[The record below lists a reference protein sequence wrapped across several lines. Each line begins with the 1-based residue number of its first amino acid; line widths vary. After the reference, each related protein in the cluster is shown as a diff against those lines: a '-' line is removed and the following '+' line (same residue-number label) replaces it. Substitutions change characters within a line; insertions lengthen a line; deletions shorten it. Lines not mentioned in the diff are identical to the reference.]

1 MENASH
7 TTRTRTLR
15 SRNRGIAFGLLGCAL
30 LTAASVASPA
40 AAADTPQSPT
50 PVPTLVY
57 ATSVGADAAD
67 VYYPENGDRLPV
79 VLLQQGANVD
89 KSHYEGYARTVA
101 AFGFVVVV
109 PNHVRSVFGIPGLW
123 ASADQGLTTVAWSK
137 TENTRTGS
145 PLANRL
151 DPASF
156 ALLGHSFGGAAGVAT
171 VQGQC
176 AAPFC
181 FGLPPGAVKPAELK
195 AAAFFGT
202 NNVPPGG
209 GPVAPV
215 NNTVPVALIQGSA
228 DGVAAPA
235 AAQATYDALT
245 GTPKAL
251 VTVAGVN
258 HYGITGVQNPPGA
271 APDPSPQTTDQVE
284 GIRTSA
290 RWSALFLKAALGD
303 AFARS
308 YVHFWG
314 DGADPA
320 VTVQQVSQRS

>member
-1 MENASH
+1 MTAKKIGSLMAH
-7 TTRTRTLR
+7 TPHRAPR
-15 SRNRGIAFGLLGCAL
+15 SVSRAIAAGLLGFAL
-30 LTAASVASPA
+30 LTASGTA
-40 AAADTPQSPT
+40 AAAETPENPT
-50 PVPTLVY
+50 PVPTLAY
-57 ATSVGADAAD
+57 TASVGADVAD
-67 VYYPENGDRLPV
+67 VYYPETGSLLPV

-109 PNHVRSVFGIPGLW
+109 PNHLRSVFGVPGLW

-137 TENTRTGS
+137 AENARAGS
-145 PLANRL
+145 PLAGRME
-151 DPASF
+151 PTTF

-176 AAPFC
+176 APPFC

-202 NNVPPGG
+202 NNAPPGG

-235 AAQATYDALT
+235 AAQATYEALL
-245 GTPKAL
+245 GKPKAL

-258 HYGITGVQNPPGA
+258 HYGITNVQNPPGA
-271 APDPSPQTTDQVE
+271 APDPSAQSIDQID

-290 RWSALFLKAALGD
+290 RWAALFLKASLGD

-308 YVHFWG
+308 YVRYWG
-314 DGADPA
+314 DAADPA
-320 VTVQQVSQRS
+320 VTVQQAY

>member
-1 MENASH
+1 MAH
-7 TTRTRTLR
+7 ATHPHARRR
-15 SRNRGIAFGLLGCAL
+15 AGRGIAAGLLGFAL
-30 LTAASVASPA
+30 LTAVGTAGPA
-40 AAADTPQSPT
+40 AAAETPQSPT

-57 ATSVGADAAD
+57 AASVGDDAAD
-67 VYYPENGDRLPV
+67 VYYPESGSRLPV

-109 PNHVRSVFGIPGLW
+109 PNHVRSVFGVPGLW
-123 ASADQGLTTVAWSK
+123 ASADQGLTAVAWSK
-137 TENTRTGS
+137 AENARAGS
-145 PLANRL
+145 PLAGRL

-156 ALLGHSFGGAAGVAT
+156 ALLGHSFGGAAGMAT

-176 AAPFC
+176 APPFC

-202 NNVPPGG
+202 NNAPPGG

-228 DGVAAPA
+228 DGIAAPA
-235 AAQATYDALT
+235 AAQATYEALK
-245 GTPKAL
+245 GTPKAM

-271 APDPSPQTTDQVE
+271 VPDPSAQTTDQVE

-290 RWSALFLKAALGD
+290 RWAALHLKAALGD

-308 YVHFWG
+308 YVRYWG
-314 DGADPA
+314 DAADPA
-320 VTVQQVSQRS
+320 VTVQQAY